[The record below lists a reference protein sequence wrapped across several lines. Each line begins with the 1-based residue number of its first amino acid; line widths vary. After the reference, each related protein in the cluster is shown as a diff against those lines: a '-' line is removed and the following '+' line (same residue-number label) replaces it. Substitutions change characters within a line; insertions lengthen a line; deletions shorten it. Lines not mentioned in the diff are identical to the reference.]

1 MYPHLFGVGP
11 GVDFGGLLLFSG
23 GLGGGG
29 GSRSR
34 GQNSWNSII
43 KTIIPSVVG
52 VSMMSISVISVK
64 PVIPTIGVPIGSVGV
79 PVGVRVGPIKAAVKA
94 VVPRVVSAVGVDN
107 LGFGSLGGGNR
118 GGSGGVGGGRY

>member
-1 MYPHLFGVGP
+1 MYPYLFGVGP
-11 GVDFGGLLLFSG
+11 GVDFGGFLLFSG
-23 GLGGGG
+23 GLGG

-107 LGFGSLGGGNR
+107 LGFGSLGGGN
-118 GGSGGVGGGRY
+118 GGGGGVGGGRY